1 MVVLSD
7 SGKPVTVIRALD
19 DDDVIAARAQRL
31 PHSAG
36 SSSRLPPAA
45 DASRSTS
52 ASRYQ
57 GRSKA
62 GGGVEGS
69 EPPSTPSSDQDH
81 SWDWRKSGEIFGGK
95 RGCGVRDRVVVPKY
109 YYGIWVLERHLS
121 RTKLIA
127 RSTIDM
133 PWRNFLSSEFKKSP
147 SKRPYFCRYLNFL
160 KAQWSKEAP
169 YQKPNYPFIH
179 FDRTSTCDRQTD
191 RQTRTQSYS

>member
-1 MVVLSD
+1 MSSSSQEVMVVLSD

-62 GGGVEGS
+62 GGVEGS
-69 EPPSTPSSDQDH
+69 EPPSSPSSDQDH
-81 SWDWRKSGEIFGGK
+81 S
-95 RGCGVRDRVVVPKY
+95 
-109 YYGIWVLERHLS
+109 
-121 RTKLIA
+121 
-127 RSTIDM
+127 
-133 PWRNFLSSEFKKSP
+133 
-147 SKRPYFCRYLNFL
+147 
-160 KAQWSKEAP
+160 
-169 YQKPNYPFIH
+169 
-179 FDRTSTCDRQTD
+179 
-191 RQTRTQSYS
+191 